1 MCLTYFNV
9 YSVHLRGVHSMLCAG
24 DPTLLCL
31 WLELVRLLCHPDD
44 GSCHGYCQ
52 PGTRHVVPGAGQT
65 TEGRPYF

>member
-1 MCLTYFNV
+1 M
-9 YSVHLRGVHSMLCAG
+9 LRAG

-52 PGTRHVVPGAGQT
+52 PGTRYVVPGAGPT